1 MGSKKRMSR
10 RLWILALPVMLFV
23 TLFAGCTGTTA
34 TNITTPSAS
43 PTPKTPMPTVLRIYR
58 ISGPPESHAAPF
70 SAQGD
75 QADKVQR
82 LFAAMRALPP
92 FAVDSWCPLDRGGGY
107 FLTFLDH
114 NDIVAQAFIPAGGCA
129 KIALSKPYGCH
140 TRPYSIIQQLAD
152 TLGVPTATIGFESTF
167 YDTSPPGSPTAP
179 SVPTT
184 PVLPMSPCH

>member
-1 MGSKKRMSR
+1 MLDKRSMPR
-10 RLWILALPVMLFV
+10 CLCILALVLM
-23 TLFAGCTGTTA
+23 TAMLFAGCAGTSTSGVTTPAATA
-34 TNITTPSAS
+34 TPKVSL
-43 PTPKTPMPTVLRIYR
+43 PTALLLLRV
-58 ISGPPESHAAPF
+58 SGPPESHAAPF